1 MAKGK
6 VVATNKKAY
15 HDYFIDETYEAGI
28 ALQGSEVKSVRAG
41 RVSIKESFARVKDGE
56 VFLHNMHIAPYEY
69 GRLSE
74 QDPRRTRKLLLHK
87 LEIRR
92 LIGGIKERGY
102 TLVPLKVYFSGQVV
116 KIELGLA
123 RGKKLYDKRR
133 AIAEETAKR
142 EAERALSERI
152 KGKK

>member
-1 MAKGK
+1 MTRGK

-28 ALQGSEVKSVRAG
+28 TLQGSEVKSIRAG
-41 RVSIKESFARVKDGE
+41 RVSIKESFAGVKDGE
-56 VFLHNMHIAPYEY
+56 VFLYNMHVAPYEY

-87 LEIRR
+87 SEIGR
-92 LIGGIKERGY
+92 LIGKIKERGY
-102 TLVPLKVYFSGQVV
+102 ALVPLKVYFSGQVV

-133 AIAEETAKR
+133 AIAERTARR
-142 EAERALSERI
+142 EIERAVKEKQKSR
-152 KGKK
+152 

>member
-1 MAKGK
+1 MTRGK

-28 ALQGSEVKSVRAG
+28 TLQGSEVKSIRAG
-41 RVSIKESFARVKDGE
+41 RVSIKESFAGVKDGE
-56 VFLHNMHIAPYEY
+56 VFLYNMHVAPYEY

-87 LEIRR
+87 SEIGR
-92 LIGGIKERGY
+92 LIGKIKERGY
-102 TLVPLKVYFSGQVV
+102 ALVPLKVYFSGQVV

-133 AIAEETAKR
+133 AITERTARR
-142 EAERALSERI
+142 EIERAVKEKQKSR
-152 KGKK
+152 